1 VFDRYYQDE
10 LAYLRELG
18 KEFSKAHP
26 ALAPMLAGPGSDPD
40 VERLLEGVA
49 FLTSKLRLKLD
60 DELPE
65 IVHSLLEILWPHFLR
80 PIPSTTIIEFQPK
93 SSLQEKLR
101 IPQGTYLDSIPV
113 EDISCHFRTCYA
125 VDLQPIEIK
134 EVTFEER
141 ASTRSV
147 LKIDFAL
154 INLDLSTYEFDS
166 IDFHLHGDLAM
177 MTCLYLLFCN
187 HLTKIKLSGPD
198 GKTHFFLSPDALKP
212 LGFEKEEAIFP
223 YPEHAFA
230 GYRLLLEYFL
240 FPQKF
245 LFFRLEG
252 LHGLQQ
258 FQGNTFSCEFVFDR
272 DYVYAT
278 QLTPENIKLHC
289 TPAVN
294 LFSHEADP
302 IRVDHEKVEYLIRP
316 TGPDRRYYDIYS
328 IDKVVGWLPGTAEE
342 KVYWPLF
349 SFRWEDDN
357 EVHTYYQ
364 PFLRPA
370 VVREGFD
377 TYISFVNREGK
388 HQVPETEIVAI
399 YLTCTNAQLPF
410 ELKPGDIS
418 VPTSTSPEMANFTNI
433 TKPTR
438 SIPPPIGRDILWRL
452 ISHLAINYLSL
463 QRLENLKQLLSLYN
477 FQVYS
482 DRQAARA
489 NEMKI
494 NALERLSVKPAR
506 RLLRGQP
513 LAGLLIEI
521 DASKKN
527 FADEGDL
534 FLLGQVLEK
543 FFGLYSTM
551 NTYTQLVLRERDEG
565 EIYRWPPRLG
575 YSPLI

>member
-1 VFDRYYQDE
+1 MFDRYYQDE

>member
-1 VFDRYYQDE
+1 MFDRYYQDE

-80 PIPSTTIIEFQPK
+80 PIPSATIVEFEPK
-93 SSLQEKLR
+93 SSLQEKLL
-101 IPQGTYLDSIPV
+101 IPVGTYLDSVPI
-113 EDISCHFRTCYA
+113 EDIACHFRTCYP
-125 VDLQPIEIK
+125 VELQPLKIDR
-134 EVTFEER
+134 VGFVDRST
-141 ASTRSV
+141 TRSV
-147 LKIDFAL
+147 LRIDFSL
-154 INLDLSTYEFDS
+154 INLDLSTYELDS
-166 IDFHLHGDLAM
+166 VDLFLHGDLAM
-177 MTCLYLLFCN
+177 MSGLYLLLCN
-187 HLTKIKLSGPD
+187 HLKKIKLSVPGSKEEIYLP
-198 GKTHFFLSPDALKP
+198 PDALEP
-212 LGFEKEEAIFP
+212 CGFEKKEAIFP
-223 YPEHAFA
+223 YPEHAFV

-245 LFFRLEG
+245 LFLRLKG
-252 LHGLQQ
+252 LDRLKEYS
-258 FQGNTFSCEFVFDR
+258 GNTFGCEFVFDR
-272 DYVYAT
+272 DYIYAT
-278 QLTPENIKLHC
+278 QLTPENVKLHC

-302 IRVDHEKVEYLIRP
+302 IRVDHERVEYLVRP
-316 TGPDRRYYDIYS
+316 TGPDRRFFDIYS

-342 KVYWPLF
+342 KLYWPLF
-349 SFRWEDDN
+349 SFKWE
-357 EVHTYYQ
+357 EGEEGQIFYQ
-364 PFLRPA
+364 SFLRPA
-370 VVREGFD
+370 VIREGFD

-388 HQVPETEIVAI
+388 QKVPQTEIVAI
-399 YLTCTNAQLPF
+399 TLTCTNAQLPS
-410 ELKPGDIS
+410 ELKPGDIT

-433 TKPTR
+433 TKPTK

-463 QRLENLKQLLSLYN
+463 ERLENLKQLLSLYN
-477 FQVYS
+477 FQTYT

-494 NALERLSVKPAR
+494 SALEKLTVKPAR
-506 RLLRGQP
+506 RLMRGQP
-513 LAGLLIEI
+513 VAGILIEI
-521 DASKKN
+521 EASKKN

-534 FLLGQVLEK
+534 FLMGQILDR
-543 FFGLYSTM
+543 FFGLYASM
-551 NTYTQLVLRERDEG
+551 NTYTHMVLKERDEG
-565 EIYRWPPRLG
+565 EVYRWLPRLG
-575 YSPLI
+575 FSPLI